1 MCSPSVKASL
11 STGSLVFV
19 CSHYWQGF
27 HVCRKRLSVKLL
39 TNIGSSGL
47 CILFRF
53 LYLPCLISKKQMH
66 ISSCCK
72 ISLRRRHRSL
82 HSSPPCPPTHNTNN
96 GDTSKKNTA
105 ITGVFISYQCQ
116 EQSWRNMRKNTTG
129 SRKDRERERERDWF
143 EGLDSTSGDW
153 GIHRRSARCNRFS
166 VKYVHISQIFPDLVL
181 TTCCFFCRIDTKG
194 KRLCGVS
201 KPSCRVGTALTLSDW
216 ITGTLRE
223 HATFRSEKKISVF
236 SDVSIF

>member
-1 MCSPSVKASL
+1 MPESRQIDFFISSGGCLIVCSPSVKASL

-129 SRKDRERERERDWF
+129 SRKDRERERER
-143 EGLDSTSGDW
+143 EIGL
-153 GIHRRSARCNRFS
+153 
-166 VKYVHISQIFPDLVL
+166 K
-181 TTCCFFCRIDTKG
+181 
-194 KRLCGVS
+194 
-201 KPSCRVGTALTLSDW
+201 DW
-216 ITGTLRE
+216 IQPQVTGGFIGALQD
-223 HATFRSEKKISVF
+223 AIGSVWNMCTSRRF
-236 SDVSIF
+236 FQI